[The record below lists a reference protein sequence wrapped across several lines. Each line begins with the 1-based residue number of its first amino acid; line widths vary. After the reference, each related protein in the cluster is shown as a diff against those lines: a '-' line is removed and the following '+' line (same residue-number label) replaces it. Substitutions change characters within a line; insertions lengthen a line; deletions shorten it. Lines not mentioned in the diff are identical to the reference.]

1 MKWYKQLHWQI
12 IVGLILGLIFGSA
25 AAAWGFGGFV
35 EDWIA
40 PWGTIFLRL
49 LKLIAVPLVL
59 TSLITGVA
67 SLSDVKKLSRMGG
80 KTIAIYVGTTAVAV
94 VIGLLVVNIV
104 NPGEKLAPETR
115 EKLAEDYKEV
125 ADARADTAKEV
136 KDRPALQPLVDM
148 VPDNFFG
155 SASSNRNMLQMV
167 FFAILA
173 GVALVRMPRERG
185 KPTLDVIGSLND
197 LVIAMVRMIMV
208 IAPVGVF
215 ALIADTITSLAQDNP
230 SQIIDLI
237 KSLGYY
243 SLCVVVGLA
252 LHTCLVYLVLLKL

>member
-125 ADARADTAKEV
+125 ADARADTRHMTTRAPHWVEA
-136 KDRPALQPLVDM
+136 RCSACGPS
-148 VPDNFFG
+148 PDTEYYYYCF
-155 SASSNRNMLQMV
+155 
-167 FFAILA
+167 IL
-173 GVALVRMPRERG
+173 LS
-185 KPTLDVIGSLND
+185 K
-197 LVIAMVRMIMV
+197 
-208 IAPVGVF
+208 
-215 ALIADTITSLAQDNP
+215 
-230 SQIIDLI
+230 
-237 KSLGYY
+237 
-243 SLCVVVGLA
+243 
-252 LHTCLVYLVLLKL
+252 